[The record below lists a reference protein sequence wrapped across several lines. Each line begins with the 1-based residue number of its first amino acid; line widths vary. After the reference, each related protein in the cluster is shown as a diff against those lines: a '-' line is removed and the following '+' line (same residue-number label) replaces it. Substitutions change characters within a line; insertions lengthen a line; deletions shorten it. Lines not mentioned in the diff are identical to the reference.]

1 MSISKLI
8 DGKLYPYSEQE
19 LRKEYPNVGFPK
31 GLKGVDLSLYGCV
44 EGATSDLNE
53 GTGTTLAAPSL
64 PRLPMHL
71 FLYGVR
77 QFGLRVQLES
87 YILQQENHARDY
99 WLSAPYVTRGS
110 TYVQHF
116 ATVYSLSDQD
126 LDTIWTSACSIE
138 E

>member
-31 GLKGVDLSLYGCV
+31 GLAGVDLSLYNCV
-44 EGATSDLNE
+44 EGATSPLNE
-53 GTGTTLAAPSL
+53 GTGTTLQAPSL

-77 QFGLRVQLES
+77 QFGLRVQLEAYVS
-87 YILQQENHARDY
+87 QQEGHAKDY

-116 ATVYSLSDQD
+116 AATFSLSDKD
-126 LDTIWTSACSIE
+126 LDTIWTSATSIE